1 MDGMEWNVIHQSTHI
16 KRDVFLLKNLI
27 PHTIILLILLSL
39 TKSSLIT
46 PMKHQHT
53 SRATE
58 RIPNKTVN
66 QTTTMIGNSSFLFFA
81 LKATVVFVIF
91 YNHFRANAFV
101 TVSPSSSRS
110 TKLSTNN
117 AVPNRNTNTLLFAG
131 MGMGGGATKSK
142 KKKGGKNK
150 NKNKATPFDVNASLI
165 RSEKKYDELMLNV
178 AKEIKKEEKEADE
191 YSYSSYSSGEVQM
204 MTSEYVI
211 AARASSQKS
220 SVPDWVPIAQL
231 CLKRPEN
238 LASEGASD
246 EMVQTAV
253 SIYCREFYHLASV
266 SAPIFSTIARNDLQ
280 YSVESVDSFHKYVYD
295 EVVEGNANKS
305 PDQTM
310 TKAEARKTLGIGE
323 DATKPE
329 IKQAYRK
336 LSFKLH
342 PDRFEGTPEEC
353 NDATNEFGRVNLAYD
368 TLSSGVRE
376 EGVSWYESLGGK
388 ERTGF
393 VGPIN
398 LLPMGAA
405 QETMTRHKA
414 EAALCG
420 LDPAMI
426 QTFVARHL
434 RSA

>member
-1 MDGMEWNVIHQSTHI
+1 MKQKLINKQS
-16 KRDVFLLKNLI
+16 
-27 PHTIILLILLSL
+27 
-39 TKSSLIT
+39 
-46 PMKHQHT
+46 
-53 SRATE
+53 E
-58 RIPNKTVN
+58 RIVYNKPSYN
-66 QTTTMIGNSSFLFFA
+66 MSGNFAFLFFA
-81 LKATVVFVIF
+81 FKATIVVFFF
-91 YNHFRANAFV
+91 YNHFRANAFSTP
-101 TVSPSSSRS
+101 TVSSRAAVTG
-110 TKLSTNN
+110 TKNS
-117 AVPNRNTNTLLFAG
+117 NTLLWAGMG

-150 NKNKATPFDVNASLI
+150 AKGKAKGTPFDVSASLI
-165 RSEKKYDELMLNV
+165 RLEKKYDELMLNV
-178 AKEIKKEEKEADE
+178 AKEMRKEEEEYDE
-191 YSYSSYSSGEVQM
+191 FNVSSYSTGEFEM

-211 AARASSQKS
+211 AARAASQS
-220 SVPDWVPIAQL
+220 GSVPDWVPIAQL

-238 LASEGASD
+238 LYNEGASD
-246 EMVQTAV
+246 EMVQTAI
-253 SIYCREFYHLASV
+253 STYCRELSHLACHG
-266 SAPIFSTIARNDLQ
+266 APIFRSIARNDLQ

-295 EVVEGNANKS
+295 EVVEGKAGKS
-305 PDQTM
+305 PDQAM
-310 TKAEARKTLGIGE
+310 TKAQARKTLNIDE
-323 DATKPE
+323 DASKAD

-353 NDATNEFGRVNLAYD
+353 EEATAEFGRVNLAYD

-405 QETMTRHKA
+405 QESMTRHKA
-414 EAALCG
+414 EAAMCG
-420 LDPAMI
+420 LDPEMV

>member
-1 MDGMEWNVIHQSTHI
+1 
-16 KRDVFLLKNLI
+16 
-27 PHTIILLILLSL
+27 
-39 TKSSLIT
+39 
-46 PMKHQHT
+46 
-53 SRATE
+53 
-58 RIPNKTVN
+58 
-66 QTTTMIGNSSFLFFA
+66 MIGNTSFLFFA
-81 LKATVVFVIF
+81 FKATIVAFIF

-101 TVSPSSSRS
+101 TPTTPSRS
-110 TKLSTNN
+110 STT
-117 AVPNRNTNTLLFAG
+117 AVVPNSQNANTLLFAG
-131 MGMGGGATKSK
+131 MGMGMGKGSATKSK
-142 KKKGGKNK
+142 KKKKGKGGKP
-150 NKNKATPFDVNASLI
+150 KAAPFDVNASLI
-165 RSEKKYDELMLNV
+165 RLEKKYDELMRNV
-178 AKEIKKEEKEADE
+178 AKEMRKEEDQDE
-191 YSYSSYSSGEVQM
+191 HSYSSYSSGEIEM

-211 AARASSQKS
+211 AARASSQTG

-238 LASEGASD
+238 LSNEGASD

-253 SIYCREFYHLASV
+253 SNYCRELYHLATHG
-266 SAPIFSTIARNDLQ
+266 APIFSTIARNDLQ

-295 EVVEGNANKS
+295 EVVEGKANKS
-305 PDQTM
+305 PDQAM
-310 TKAEARKTLGIGE
+310 TKAQARKTLGIDQ
-323 DATKPE
+323 DASKSD
-329 IKQAYRK
+329 IKQAYRQ

-353 NDATNEFGRVNLAYD
+353 QEATNEFGRVNLAYD

-420 LDPAMI
+420 LDPEMV